1 MIKLD
6 FEIFKK
12 LELVLHHK
20 SNNLGEES
28 FVIYNKFIFCIIYTI
43 KNPLIFQ
50 LEGFKLYY

>member
-1 MIKLD
+1 MIQLD

-28 FVIYNKFIFCIIYTI
+28 FRIYNKFIFCIIYTI
-43 KNPLIFQ
+43 KKPSNFAIR
-50 LEGFKLYY
+50 GFF